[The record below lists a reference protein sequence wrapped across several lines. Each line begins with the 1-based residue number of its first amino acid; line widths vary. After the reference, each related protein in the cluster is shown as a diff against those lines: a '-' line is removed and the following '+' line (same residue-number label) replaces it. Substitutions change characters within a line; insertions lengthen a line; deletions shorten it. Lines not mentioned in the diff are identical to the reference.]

1 MNYRHVYHAGNFAD
15 VLKHF
20 LLSRVI
26 VHLKQK
32 AAPFRVIDT
41 HTGAGLYDLHSEQ
54 AAKTGDM
61 ERWHRQFAGGED
73 PG

>member
-1 MNYRHVYHAGNFAD
+1 
-15 VLKHF
+15 

-41 HTGAGLYDLHSEQ
+41 HAGAGLYDLHSEQ